1 MAAGGGA
8 EMRRDR
14 RPINGRA
21 SWPPP
26 TTIGDDNDGLSKSS
40 TQLSHHS
47 GKDDRN
53 VEKLSEKNGEKIRIN
68 INEPY

>member
-1 MAAGGGA
+1 MVDGGGA

-21 SWPPP
+21 SWPP
-26 TTIGDDNDGLSKSS
+26 TTTGDDNVGLSRSS

-53 VEKLSEKNGEKIRIN
+53 VQKLSKKNN
-68 INEPY
+68 NN